1 MTAKFEVDYLNA
13 EEDDLYES
21 HKFLLEIDSDGT
33 LGFPDYE
40 GDIEYDIL
48 MESMGDEPTW
58 PLEFAAEWRRNA
70 ITMVYLYMDLLPQYY
85 TLLAADFAEHVLPTL
100 NDAIDNYAEGFTSA
114 KSKAR
119 FKKHKKNIEAIIESS
134 RTAAENSHNER
145 WVQNNQSAHNELLG
159 ESRISTNYVFKATD
173 SMTIEQGSIAATSA
187 GESAQHL
194 IGLRVI
200 SKFEGLEES
209 FRSSRQR
216 EILLIAKSGLGDAST
231 HAIITIL
238 HATKNDVVAVNA
250 EHDWQIRHFVHA
262 MECVQ
267 SGRDWPSIKET
278 P

>member
-1 MTAKFEVDYLNA
+1 MTAKFEVNYLNTG
-13 EEDDLYES
+13 EDDLYES

-70 ITMVYLYMDLLPQYY
+70 MTVVYLSMDLLPQHY

-100 NDAIDNYAEGFTSA
+100 NDAIDHYAEGFTSA
-114 KSKAR
+114 KTRAR
-119 FKKHKKNIEAIIESS
+119 FQKHKKNVEAIIEAS
-134 RTAAENSHNER
+134 RTAAENLHNEK
-145 WVQNNQSAHNELLG
+145 WVQKNQPAHDRILG
-159 ESRISTNYVFKATD
+159 EARISTNYVFKATD
-173 SMTIEQGSIAATSA
+173 SMTIEQGSIAATST

-209 FRSSRQR
+209 FRSTRQR
-216 EILLIAKSGLGDAST
+216 ETLQIVKSRFRDAST
-231 HAIITIL
+231 YAITAIL

-250 EHDWQIRHFVHA
+250 EHDWQVRHFVHA
-262 MECVQ
+262 MECMQ